1 MISSQPISVRYFEV
15 KFINS
20 NICHIFA
27 PNLRRKTN
35 EREPLALF
43 FIQMNQELVKQLID
57 EAVAE
62 NPSLFLV
69 DWKISPDNSIEIL
82 VDGDEGLSIDE
93 IVRISRHVEHNLDR
107 EENDFSLNV
116 SSAGVG
122 NPLVLPR
129 QFKKNIGRTLKVT
142 KTDGSKEIEG
152 ELVSADEESIVL
164 KWSVRENKPVGKGKH
179 TVEKQESIAYTDIK
193 KAIVKITF

>member
-1 MISSQPISVRYFEV
+1 
-15 KFINS
+15 
-20 NICHIFA
+20 
-27 PNLRRKTN
+27 
-35 EREPLALF
+35 
-43 FIQMNQELVKQLID
+43 MNQELVKQLID

-82 VDGDEGLSIDE
+82 VDGDEGLSIEE

-107 EENDFSLNV
+107 EEDDFSLNV

-129 QFKKNIGRTLKVT
+129 QYKKNIGRVLKIVRNEG
-142 KTDGSKEIEG
+142 KDLEG
-152 ELVSADEESIVL
+152 ELISADEEGIVL
-164 KWSVRENKPVGKGKH
+164 KWSVREPKPVGKGKH
-179 TVEKQESIAYTDIK
+179 TVEKEEKLNYTDIK

>member
-1 MISSQPISVRYFEV
+1 
-15 KFINS
+15 
-20 NICHIFA
+20 
-27 PNLRRKTN
+27 
-35 EREPLALF
+35 
-43 FIQMNQELVKQLID
+43 MNQELVKQLID

-69 DWKISPDNSIEIL
+69 DWSISPDNAIEIL

-107 EENDFSLNV
+107 EEADFSLNV

-122 NPLVLPR
+122 NPLMMPR
-129 QFKKNIGRTLKVT
+129 QYKKNIGKNLKVT
-142 KTDGSKEIEG
+142 KIDGTKDLEG
-152 ELVSADEESIVL
+152 ELASADEEGILL
-164 KWSVRENKPVGKGKH
+164 KWTAREPKTVGKGKQ
-179 TVEKQESIAYTDIK
+179 TVEKKERINYSEIK

>member
-1 MISSQPISVRYFEV
+1 MY
-15 KFINS
+15 
-20 NICHIFA
+20 ICPEFKEKIC
-27 PNLRRKTN
+27 

-43 FIQMNQELVKQLID
+43 FVHMNQELVKQLID

-69 DWKISPDNSIEIL
+69 DWSISPDNAIEIL
-82 VDGDEGLSIDE
+82 VDGDKGLSIDE

-107 EENDFSLNV
+107 EEADFSLNV

-129 QFKKNIGRTLKVT
+129 QYKKNIGRILKIT
-142 KTDGSKEIEG
+142 KTADGKDLEG
-152 ELVSADEESIVL
+152 ELVSADEEGILL
-164 KWSVRENKPVGKGKH
+164 KWTAREPKPVGKGKH
-179 TVEKQESIAYTDIK
+179 TVEKEERINYTDIK

>member
-1 MISSQPISVRYFEV
+1 
-15 KFINS
+15 
-20 NICHIFA
+20 
-27 PNLRRKTN
+27 
-35 EREPLALF
+35 
-43 FIQMNQELVKQLID
+43 MNQELVKQLID

-107 EENDFSLNV
+107 EEDDFSLNV

-129 QFKKNIGRTLKVT
+129 QYKKNIGRVLKIVRNEG
-142 KTDGSKEIEG
+142 KDLEG
-152 ELVSADEESIVL
+152 ELVSADEEGVVL
-164 KWSVRENKPVGKGKH
+164 KWSVREPKPVGKGKH
-179 TVEKQESIAYTDIK
+179 TVEKEEKLNYTDIK